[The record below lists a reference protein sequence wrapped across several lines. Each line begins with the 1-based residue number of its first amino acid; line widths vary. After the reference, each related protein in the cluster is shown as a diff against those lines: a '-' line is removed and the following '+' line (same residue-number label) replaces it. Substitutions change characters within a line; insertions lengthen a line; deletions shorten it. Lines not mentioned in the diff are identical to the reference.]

1 MKKNQKKKKKKGKTS
16 QLSAPCLVPALGWS
30 HRLGQE
36 ALWGSAGQIGPSSW
50 AHWALGVSTTF
61 VTWPCLYLPSI
72 TQKFVPV
79 SQLLIIPSHSLHC
92 HRIILLII
100 SLLSF

>member
-1 MKKNQKKKKKKGKTS
+1 MVYMKKKLKKERKTS
-16 QLSAPCLVPALGWS
+16 QLSAPRLVPAPEWT

-36 ALWGSAGQIGPSSW
+36 ALWGSAGQTGPSSW
-50 AHWALGVSTTF
+50 AQWALGVSTTF
-61 VTWPCLYLPSI
+61 LTWPCLYLLSI
-72 TQKFVPV
+72 IQKCVPV
-79 SQLLIIPSHSLHC
+79 SQLLISPSHSLCC